1 MVDLTVTTD
10 GIVDDEEE
18 DEEEAELVTVRV
30 TVWRAVAMAV

>member
-10 GIVDDEEE
+10 GIVDDEDE

>member
-1 MVDLTVTTD
+1 LTVTTD
-10 GIVDDEEE
+10 GIVDDEDE